1 MWLRDQDAFAKYDCR
16 YIQPDIKNIEVDMKR
31 EKVLLAK
38 ERGYTV
44 TNDGICLNKNGK
56 PVGCLGSQG
65 YTMIGLIKNKKYY
78 RIEVHKIQA
87 YQKYGEK
94 IFEDGIMCRHKNGI
108 KTDNSYDNILIGT
121 HTDNMRDIP
130 QELRRSRALYA
141 ASFIKRNRH

>member
-1 MWLRDQDAFAKYDCR
+1 MNK
-16 YIQPDIKNIEVDMKR
+16 
-31 EKVLLAK
+31 EKILLAK

-56 PVGCLGSQG
+56 QVGCVGSQG
-65 YTMIGLIKNKKYY
+65 YIMIGLIKKKRYY
-78 RIEVHKIQA
+78 RIEVHRIQA
-87 YQKYGEK
+87 YQKYGDK
-94 IFEDGIMCRHKNGI
+94 IFEKWVVCRHKNGI
-108 KTDNSYDNILIGT
+108 KSDNSWDNILIGT